1 MTRPDGGPLQLN
13 TPETGFT
20 SCGMR
25 LSDEALR
32 VAVGLRLGANICE
45 PRTCACS
52 AFVSARG
59 EHGLSCSL
67 GFGRV
72 ARHGVINDLIH
83 RALIKAGFPAV
94 KEPQGLLRSDGK
106 RPDGITL
113 IPWKA
118 GRSLVWDATIVDTLA
133 PSYLRASAT
142 RAGAAAGIAEV
153 RKIQKYSALLDTHI
167 FVPVAIETLGPI
179 NDKGLEF
186 IADLGRHL
194 TQQPRESSFFFQRLS
209 ITIQRFNAVAFSGSF
224 VKPAFDTDEG

>member
-1 MTRPDGGPLQLN
+1 M
-13 TPETGFT
+13 
-20 SCGMR
+20 
-25 LSDEALR
+25 
-32 VAVGLRLGANICE
+32 
-45 PRTCACS
+45 
-52 AFVSARG
+52 
-59 EHGLSCSL
+59 
-67 GFGRV
+67 

-118 GRSLVWDATIVDTLA
+118 GRSLIWDATIVDTLA
-133 PSYLRASAT
+133 PSYLPASAT
-142 RAGAAAGIAEV
+142 RAGAAAGIAED

-194 TQQPRESSFFFQRLS
+194 TQATGEPRESSFFFQRLS

-224 VKPAFDTDEG
+224 VKPAIDTDEG

>member
-1 MTRPDGGPLQLN
+1 MTRPDGEPSQLN
-13 TPETGFT
+13 TPDWLHSLPIT

-45 PRTCACS
+45 PHTCACG

-59 EHGLSCSL
+59 EHDLSCSL

-72 ARHGVINDLIH
+72 ARHSVINDLIH

-118 GRSLVWDATIVDTLA
+118 GRSLI
-133 PSYLRASAT
+133 
-142 RAGAAAGIAEV
+142 
-153 RKIQKYSALLDTHI
+153 
-167 FVPVAIETLGPI
+167 
-179 NDKGLEF
+179 
-186 IADLGRHL
+186 
-194 TQQPRESSFFFQRLS
+194 
-209 ITIQRFNAVAFSGSF
+209 
-224 VKPAFDTDEG
+224 

>member
-1 MTRPDGGPLQLN
+1 MSPKGPRGNFKHRSVRVSMASIYSSHWNGRTGNTKGVIAGAPAFLASAAGTLELQSNLLKEFGSHLDPN
-13 TPETGFT
+13 MEKLLAMSQAELGINITVDFPTHIQSKWDQTLLQKTSSDLFHPLTEKHDQARWRAVTAQHARDWLHSLPIT

-45 PRTCACS
+45 PHTCACG
-52 AFVSARG
+52 AFVAVRG

-106 RPDGITL
+106 R
-113 IPWKA
+113 
-118 GRSLVWDATIVDTLA
+118 
-133 PSYLRASAT
+133 
-142 RAGAAAGIAEV
+142 
-153 RKIQKYSALLDTHI
+153 
-167 FVPVAIETLGPI
+167 
-179 NDKGLEF
+179 
-186 IADLGRHL
+186 
-194 TQQPRESSFFFQRLS
+194 
-209 ITIQRFNAVAFSGSF
+209 
-224 VKPAFDTDEG
+224 